1 MNPINPDP
9 AVPGSLEVAPN
20 PSVPEG
26 CYIAW
31 QCGFVIGW
39 GRLGVGAF
47 PFDADRISLNPADV
61 VRLERFEAEMEAEGH
76 A

>member
-1 MNPINPDP
+1 MTPINPDP
-9 AVPGSLEVAPN
+9 AVLGALEVAPN
-20 PSVPEG
+20 PAVPEG

-31 QCGFVIGW
+31 QHGFVIGW
-39 GRLGVGAF
+39 GRLGLGDF

-61 VRLERFEAEMEAEGH
+61 VRLERFEAEMECHGH